1 MSMSPE
7 MAVRMGYFRLRV
19 RTHEWA
25 ERQRVS
31 LLDVDGIGKAYLRML
46 YACDLSTAD
55 RIMATPAAEIV
66 ARLSHYAS
74 FPQTPDKARRT
85 VLAWK
90 IDICARW
97 AVRTG
102 ESLPVLWL
110 PEA

>member
-55 RIMATPAAEIV
+55 RIMATPTGEIV
-66 ARLSHYAS
+66 ARLSHYPN
-74 FPQTPDKARRT
+74 FPQTPDKAQRT

-90 IDICARW
+90 RHLVELWRAH
-97 AVRTG
+97 VG
-102 ESLPVLWL
+102 ETL
-110 PEA
+110 PESWQIDA